1 MLTIPTATHI
11 RGARHVKGFRACPA
25 STGVSVL
32 AQDAS
37 RVVWAEVGRCNSESR
52 RRWLARRWEAHEVRI
67 RTRSGLFSSRRKT
80 AAHEELV
87 R

>member
-1 MLTIPTATHI
+1 MLTVPTATHI

-25 STGVSVL
+25 STGVPAP
-32 AQDAS
+32 AQDAR

-52 RRWLARRWEAHEVRI
+52 RCWLARHWEAHQVRV
-67 RTRSGLFSSRRKT
+67 RTRSGFQHSAEHGDQK
-80 AAHEELV
+80 ELV